1 MLEPVVGGASAA
13 EVIVSTVEGYTCYV
27 DIRAEAIQAE
37 PESVVTQAWKDVQVE
52 NGRLKAK

>member
-1 MLEPVVGGASAA
+1 MVKLPDGATAQ
-13 EVIVSTVEGYTCYV
+13 YHV

-37 PESVVTQAWKDVQVE
+37 PESVVAQAWKDIQVE